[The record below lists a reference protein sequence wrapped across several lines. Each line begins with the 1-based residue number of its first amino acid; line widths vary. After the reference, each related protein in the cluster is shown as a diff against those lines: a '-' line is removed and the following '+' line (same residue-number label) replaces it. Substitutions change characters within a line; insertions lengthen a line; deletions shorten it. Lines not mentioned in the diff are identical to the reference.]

1 MSSKRKITKEN
12 QADEFDKKEDSGI
25 QSRAV
30 SSEATS
36 TFSDDKEADFD
47 ERGENKMASEK
58 ITPRST
64 DYSRWYLDVIAAA
77 ELADNSPV
85 RGCMVIRPNGYAIW
99 ENIQKIL
106 DTMFKETGVSNAYFP
121 LFIPKSFFEAEAKHV
136 EGFAKE
142 CAVVTHHRLTD
153 DGSGKLV
160 PDGALEEPLIVR
172 PTSETIMYHMYAKWI
187 KSYRDLPLLLNQ
199 WCNVVRWELRTRP
212 FLRTTEFLWQEG
224 HTAHATKAEADEET
238 LQMLLVYKKF
248 VEEYLAIPTIP
259 GYKTESEKFA
269 GADYTT
275 SIEAMMQDG
284 KALQAGTSHLLGQN
298 FAKAFNVKF
307 LDENS
312 QEQYVWQTSWG
323 LSTRIIGALIM
334 AHSDDIGLVLPP
346 KIAPTQV
353 VIVSIMNGEDD
364 AVVVAKSN
372 ELAAILRSAGLTVKV
387 DNREE
392 RPGARYFEWER
403 KGIPVRLE
411 VGPKDIA
418 KQSVI
423 AVRRDT
429 GKKTVIS
436 ENSLVQGVKDLLE
449 AIQANLFAKALA
461 FREANTREVDSLE
474 GFKEILKTK
483 GGFILAHWC
492 GDEECEAKIKEDT
505 KATSR
510 CIPFDQKEERGKCI
524 YCGRESQKRIIFAKA
539 Y

>member
-1 MSSKRKITKEN
+1 MKQAEPLSKTSKET
-12 QADEFDKKEDSGI
+12 
-25 QSRAV
+25 
-30 SSEATS
+30 TS
-36 TFSDDKEADFD
+36 
-47 ERGENKMASEK
+47 NEK
-58 ITPRST
+58 ITPRNV

-99 ENIQKIL
+99 ENVQKTL
-106 DTMFKETGVSNAYFP
+106 DRMFKETGVVNAYFP
-121 LFIPKSFFEAEAKHV
+121 LFIPKSFLEAEAAHV

-142 CAVVTHHRLTD
+142 CAVVTHHRLTHD
-153 DGSGKLV
+153 KNGKLV
-160 PDGALEEPLIVR
+160 PDGELDEPLIVR

-187 KSYRDLPLLLNQ
+187 KSYRDLPLLINQ

-224 HTAHATKAEADEET
+224 HTAHATKVEAEKET
-238 LQMLLVYKKF
+238 LQMLGVYRKF

-275 SIEAMMQDG
+275 TIEAMMQDG
-284 KALQAGTSHLLGQN
+284 KALQSGTSHHLGQN
-298 FAKAFNVKF
+298 FAKVFDVKF
-307 LDENS
+307 IDENS
-312 QEQYVWQTSWG
+312 QEQFVWQTSWG

-334 AHSDDIGLVLPP
+334 AHSDDAGLVLPP

-353 VIVSIMNGEDD
+353 VIVSIMNGENN
-364 AVVVAKSN
+364 AMVSAKSD
-372 ELAAILRSAGLTVKV
+372 ELAATLRSSGLAVKV
-387 DNREE
+387 DNREG

-403 KGIPVRLE
+403 KGVPIRLE

-418 KQSVI
+418 NKSVM

-429 GKKTVIS
+429 GEKAVIF
-436 ENSLVQGVKDLLE
+436 EEKLVQSIQNLLG
-449 AIQANLFAKALA
+449 AIQANLFDKALA
-461 FREANTREVDSLE
+461 FQKENTHEVNSYED
-474 GFKEILKTK
+474 FKETLETK
-483 GGFILAHWC
+483 GGFLLAHWC
-492 GDEECEAKIKEDT
+492 GDAKCEEKIKEET

-510 CIPFDQKEERGKCI
+510 CIPFDQPEEDGQCVCCGKK
-524 YCGRESQKRIIFAKA
+524 SQKRIIFAKA